1 MVDRYD
7 LNRMAAI
14 KLIPLGYV
22 RHVGIGQ
29 VPTQSTHENVV
40 PEGAKTVVHGSWHV
54 VKTACEDG
62 WHGLS

>member
-1 MVDRYD
+1 
-7 LNRMAAI
+7 
-14 KLIPLGYV
+14 
-22 RHVGIGQ
+22 

-62 WHGLS
+62 WHGLSPHA